1 MSQPPHTRHTQWTS
15 RRGTLLGL
23 VACVT
28 AVLLLGIVI
37 GRLTMTP
44 AGTDEVFLRNN
55 EPNPQAKASTTP
67 APAKRRHLSALAPVA
82 RVVTPDT
89 TPATGQVATPG
100 EKPRNRPDNMID
112 GSYGGDQTSTHNGDE
127 LSSDSGSLVTLEN
140 EVVALVNAERAKKN
154 GCVPLRI
161 DQRLVQSA
169 RTHSAEMAASGS
181 FVHESPNGATPWQR
195 MARAGYQ
202 HGGAENIARGYQTAQ
217 EAVRGWMA
225 SSTHRGNILNCRLTA
240 TGVGVT
246 LGPEGPWWTQDFG
259 YP

>member
-1 MSQPPHTRHTQWTS
+1 M
-15 RRGTLLGL
+15 
-23 VACVT
+23 T

-44 AGTDEVFLRNN
+44 ADTDDVFLRNS
-55 EPNPQAKASTTP
+55 EPTP
-67 APAKRRHLSALAPVA
+67 LAEPSATPSPARKRHLTALAPVA
-82 RVVTPDT
+82 RPVTGGADPV
-89 TPATGQVATPG
+89 TGQAVPSA
-100 EKPRNRPDNMID
+100 KPRQRPSNLID
-112 GSYGGDQTSTHNGDE
+112 GSYGGDQSTSHGGDE
-127 LSSDSGSLVTLEN
+127 LVGDAGHLAALESEVVTL
-140 EVVALVNAERAKKN
+140 VNIERAKKN
-154 GCVPLRI
+154 GCVALRI

-169 RTHSAEMAASGS
+169 RTHSAEMADGNA
-181 FVHESPNGATPWQR
+181 FVHESPDGSTPWQR

-202 HGGAENIARGYQTAQ
+202 HGGAENIARGYQTAE

-225 SSTHRGNILNCRLTA
+225 SPTHRANILNCRLTT